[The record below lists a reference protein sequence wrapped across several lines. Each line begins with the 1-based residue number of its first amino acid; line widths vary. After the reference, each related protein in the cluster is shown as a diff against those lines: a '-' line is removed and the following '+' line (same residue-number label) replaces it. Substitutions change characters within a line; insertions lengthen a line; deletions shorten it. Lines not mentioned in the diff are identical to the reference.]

1 MISDEFINNSFVE
14 SYNLDVLQI
23 DVYTEFG

>member
-14 SYNLDVLQI
+14 FYNLDVLQI